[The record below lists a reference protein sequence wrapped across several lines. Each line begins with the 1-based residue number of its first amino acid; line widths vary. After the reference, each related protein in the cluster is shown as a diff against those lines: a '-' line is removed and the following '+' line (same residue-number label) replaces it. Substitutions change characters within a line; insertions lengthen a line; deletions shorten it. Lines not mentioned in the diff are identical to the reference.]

1 MKSDF
6 RFQKS
11 IFKKG
16 CLKNH
21 ADENGTFLVDSPFP
35 QFQMGQKHVTDNSHC
50 KYFTGSNITPN

>member
-21 ADENGTFLVDSPFP
+21 ADENGTFLIDSPFP
-35 QFQMGQKHVTDNSHC
+35 IFRLGQIHITQNSHC
-50 KYFTGSNITPN
+50 K